1 MPRRENDFDS
11 KRRRKKS
18 LTSRFPMAENV
29 ESKDCTLPAFAHS
42 LPLKLSSK
50 KVDPSF
56 SSGRCGSLMVSLREK
71 EGRPCL
77 VSVRTSDLVRNSL
90 GSDATSAL
98 KSVVNASCDTQYLP
112 EIVTFESK
120 VRILASTGDS
130 MIVSSDTKVLVYLVS
145 KDGEFSLSTTVDIRE
160 SIFAASAASG
170 CKFVILTISGKL
182 YLIGKDDKSIGAPF
196 STDCPAFG
204 RMSLIDDKFICV
216 PDRDKLWSIDISSG
230 STKEYALGE
239 LAETLEVSQVE
250 VQGLTSLSSGSFAL
264 LLKAGEGDESS
275 VAVAICRFDSGK
287 ITCDHYSVNEIFI
300 SSDQSEPVGHLEY
313 ISSLDILLAGHSGS
327 ESIALYKR
335 SIGESAEWSCLI
347 MPEGKQLNCSLIDGE
362 ATTAFTRKIS
372 AIVLDTPVQVPK
384 QNEMFHCHLAI
395 VTTQIDGWAT
405 VHYGDIPPDWKL
417 KEPKPVSPFT
427 PAKAPICTNFFD
439 QPVTTESQPK
449 PIGLFSSPA
458 PTTGGSLFGPFGAPV
473 ATGTSQN
480 VFGQSSF
487 GQVSPTIIGQGVT
500 KKESA
505 PVPPASCV
513 SIEAESTNLF
523 GDAGVKKGASPE
535 SPKRDQSAKPSSS
548 TVLSE
553 IGSKK
558 DAAPAPPLFKPSLQ
572 PSVNLF
578 GDARANKEAA
588 PAPPVFD
595 KSVKPPSSSL
605 FGSFGAPKL
614 SGASQSSFGQS
625 SLGQGSLKVPDDKDA
640 KQDVAP
646 APPTFKPSIQPPS
659 NLFGD
664 AGAQKET
671 APAPPKFDKS
681 VKPPSSV
688 ALDVAPKKEEV
699 AVPRKPL
706 DVASPKS
713 KTVTGAKIDE
723 SLMKSF
729 EDELKGWE
737 TIAKSASAAV
747 PTIDGSRI
755 PKAMPDSIEK
765 EKQSIISV
773 RDEVKRFD
781 SEVRDLY
788 MQDPSAAS
796 WELEAK
802 LETKCAEI
810 NAKIDQASVSARR
823 FNKGRISAMR
833 TPVPAVVSSTVPS
846 TPTKSPVIPIFHP
859 LPPSMRKEP
868 AGGLAMM
875 TPVKASPARFR
886 EDRTLADLLAEP
898 TKRPPRP
905 SRSAVA
911 TLKTPWQRL
920 SLGDILTGKILGSPE
935 ARSVPLA
942 MTPEKV
948 APTVSTGGHGA
959 AWQFLRKVEEQR
971 KQMEALLKE
980 VSEISNNRS

>member
-1 MPRRENDFDS
+1 MPRRESDFDS
-11 KRRRKKS
+11 RRRRKKFR
-18 LTSRFPMAENV
+18 TSRFPMAEMIG
-29 ESKDCTLPAFAHS
+29 SKDCTLPAFTHS
-42 LPLKLSSK
+42 LPLKISSSK
-50 KVDPSF
+50 VEPAF

-90 GSDATSAL
+90 GSDATSAR
-98 KSVVNASCDTQYLP
+98 KSVVNASCDVESLP
-112 EIVTFESK
+112 DSVTFESE
-120 VRILASTGDS
+120 VRILASTEDS
-130 MIVSSDTKVLVYLVS
+130 IVVSTDTKVFVYLVS
-145 KDGEFSLSTTVDIRE
+145 KDGKFSLSTTVEIND
-160 SIFAASAASG
+160 SIVAASVAHG
-170 CKFVILTISGKL
+170 CKFVILTMSGKL
-182 YLIGKDDKSIGAPF
+182 YLIGKDDKSISAPF
-196 STDCPAFG
+196 STDCPVSS
-204 RMSLIDDKFICV
+204 RMSLIDDKFICISN
-216 PDRDKLWSIDISSG
+216 REKLWSIELSSG
-230 STKEYALGE
+230 SIKEYALGE

-264 LLKAGEGDESS
+264 LLKAGEGEESS
-275 VAVAICRFDSGK
+275 VAVAICRFDSGE
-287 ITCDHYSVNEIFI
+287 IICDHYSVNEIFV

-327 ESIALYKR
+327 ESVALYKR
-335 SIGESAEWSCLI
+335 SIGDSPEWSCLI
-347 MPEGKQLNCSLIDGE
+347 MPEGKQLNCSLIEGE
-362 ATTAFTRKIS
+362 DTTAFTRKIS

-384 QNEMFHCHLAI
+384 QNELFDCRLAI
-395 VTTQIDGWAT
+395 VTTQIDAWVT
-405 VHYGDIPPDWKL
+405 VHCGDLPSDWKF

-427 PAKAPICTNFFD
+427 PAKAPIFTNLFG

-449 PIGLFSSPA
+449 PIGLFATPA
-458 PTTGGSLFGPFGAPV
+458 PTAGGSLFGSFGAPA

-487 GQVSPTIIGQGVT
+487 GKASPTIIGQGET

-505 PVPPASCV
+505 PAPPVSSASV
-513 SIEAESTNLF
+513 ESAKLF
-523 GDAGVKKGASPE
+523 GDVGTKIEARPE

-548 TVLSE
+548 PLLSE

-558 DAAPAPPLFKPSLQ
+558 
-572 PSVNLF
+572 
-578 GDARANKEAA
+578 EAA
-588 PAPPVFD
+588 PAAPLFD

-605 FGSFGAPKL
+605 FGSFGAPAA
-614 SGASQSSFGQS
+614 SGAVQSSFGQS
-625 SLGQGSLKVPDDKDA
+625 SLGQGSSKIPDDKETKKA
-640 KQDVAP
+640 LAP
-646 APPTFKPSIQPPS
+646 APPMFKPSLQPS
-659 NLFGD
+659 ANLFGD
-664 AGAQKET
+664 AGGMKET
-671 APAPPKFDKS
+671 APAPPVFDKS

-688 ALDVAPKKEEV
+688 ALELAPKKEEV
-699 AVPRKPL
+699 AAPRKPL
-706 DVASPKS
+706 DVVSPKS
-713 KTVTGAKIDE
+713 KAVTGAKIDE

-737 TIAKSASAAV
+737 TIAKSSSAAV

-788 MQDPSAAS
+788 MQDPSVAS
-796 WELEAK
+796 WELVAK
-802 LETKCAEI
+802 LEAKCSEV
-810 NAKIDQASVSARR
+810 NAKIDEAAVSARR

-833 TPVPAVVSSTVPS
+833 TPAPAVVSSTVPS

-875 TPVKASPARFR
+875 TPVKASPARVR

-911 TLKTPWQRL
+911 TLKTPRQRL

-935 ARSVPLA
+935 ARSPPLA

-948 APTVSTGGHGA
+948 ASTMSAGGHGA
-959 AWQFLRKVEEQR
+959 AWQLLRKVEEQR

-980 VSEISNNRS
+980 VSEISNNSS